1 MGRLPA
7 DWWTTSGAPNSNVVV
22 WCVKFIWFPSPFAR
36 TFRVQTKADRS
47 AAELAQALRR
57 ERAAQGN
64 TGNAQAEVE
73 ELKEE
78 LGRMMEAFARSG
90 RVVHYYCYYCRLLFL
105 LQYGHAP

>member
-1 MGRLPA
+1 MALEAYLSSSPL
-7 DWWTTSGAPNSNVVV
+7 APL
-22 WCVKFIWFPSPFAR
+22 
-36 TFRVQTKADRS
+36 FRVQTKADRS

-64 TGNAQAEVE
+64 AGNAQAEAE

-90 RVVHYYCYYCRLLFL
+90 TVYTAFRSYPSSVDMLRDQCFAIQFV
-105 LQYGHAP
+105 